1 MKNEWGPSLQSVLG
15 SKEKKLGPDTA
26 SKIPAVFPTTR
37 CRLKLS
43 KIGRIKDYLR
53 LEQGLAQ
60 NQERLK
66 PNGCR

>member
-26 SKIPAVFPTTR
+26 SKIPAVFPTTH
-37 CRLKLS
+37 CQLKLL
-43 KIGRIKDYLR
+43 KIGRIQDYLR

-66 PNGCR
+66 PDGCG